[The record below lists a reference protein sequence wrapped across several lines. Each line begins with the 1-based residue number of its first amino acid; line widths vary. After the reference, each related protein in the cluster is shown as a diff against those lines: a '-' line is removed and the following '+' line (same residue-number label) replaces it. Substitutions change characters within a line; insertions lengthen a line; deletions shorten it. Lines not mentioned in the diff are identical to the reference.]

1 MGRRPKGYYNQVGKS
16 KPGDTTLI
24 KSVAIKDNTKNN
36 SSKSDQDAADIF
48 SQLTLSNDK
57 SDDWKPEKLISKDTA
72 YRHSI
77 YSELSG
83 KKKIASRALPFLQ
96 RTIEDAFKEKDI
108 NDYSKYTSDE
118 LADAFVRGCIIDYL
132 YGAGSMYNAWKAV
145 YLIKE
150 VNELKKPKQAKSEE
164 E

>member
-1 MGRRPKGYYNQVGKS
+1 MGRRPKGYYNQVGKTKYGDS
-16 KPGDTTLI
+16 TLTNSIVVKDDTTQ
-24 KSVAIKDNTKNN
+24 NN
-36 SSKSDQDAADIF
+36 QSTLNAADIF
-48 SQLTLSNDK
+48 SQLTLSQDN
-57 SDDWKPEKLISKDTA
+57 SEDWKPEKLISKDTA

-77 YSELSG
+77 YSELSS
-83 KKKIASRALPFLQ
+83 KKKTASRALPFLQ

-108 NDYSKYTSDE
+108 PDYSKYTSDE

-150 VNELKKPKQAKSEE
+150 VNELKKTKQLKSEE
-164 E
+164 EP